1 MILEVTTMRI
11 RDWDRNLKIRL
22 IGESMMN
29 LTFWMFFPFL
39 TIYFTES
46 FGKNTAGW
54 LLIIS
59 QVFSVIANLLGGYYA
74 DRFGRKK
81 MMVLSAIGQGIA
93 FLIFGVSN
101 SPWFDS
107 AAISFI
113 CFTIA
118 SVFGS
123 FYYPASQAMVA
134 DVVKEKD
141 RSDVFAIFYTSTN
154 ISVVIGPIIGGIF
167 FTNYSFQLLVIAGAV
182 CIFLGLLLLKYTRE
196 TSPSYTSVSDKNKE
210 KNWYRV
216 ILSQLHSY
224 SIIIKDRIFLLFII
238 AGILVS
244 QTFMQ
249 LDLLLP
255 VFTKEAVHHA
265 TLFNMGSFHI
275 SITGEQTFGLILSE
289 NGLLVALLTVFVT
302 RWMTIYREK
311 YVFIL
316 SSFTYAISI
325 YLFGQF
331 PFIWGFIIAM
341 ALFSFAELMVAGIQ
355 QTFISKLAPEEMRG
369 QYFAAASLRY
379 TIGRTIAPIS
389 IPLASWIGYY
399 NTFIVLGLLAVLS
412 AGIYSVVF
420 KKFEMQKDKVA

>member
-1 MILEVTTMRI
+1 MRI
-11 RDWDRNLKIRL
+11 RDWDQNLKIRL

-39 TIYFTES
+39 TIYFTEI

-59 QVFSVIANLLGGYYA
+59 QIFSVIANLLGGYYA

-81 MMVLSAIGQGIA
+81 MMVLSSIGQGVA
-93 FLIFGVSN
+93 FLVFGFSN
-101 SPWFDS
+101 SPWFES
-107 AAISFI
+107 AMISFI
-113 CFTIA
+113 CFTVA
-118 SVFGS
+118 SIFGS

-154 ISVVIGPIIGGIF
+154 ISVVIGPILGGIF
-167 FTNYSFQLLVIAGAV
+167 FNKYRFELLIIAGAV
-182 CIFLGLLLLKYTRE
+182 CIFLGLLLFKYTRE
-196 TSPSYTSVSDKNKE
+196 TSPVKISGQSNKE
-210 KNWYRV
+210 KNWYQV
-216 ILSQLHSY
+216 LLSQLHSY
-224 SIIIKDRIFLLFII
+224 SVIVKDRIFLLFII
-238 AGILVS
+238 AGILIS

-255 VFTKEAVHHA
+255 VFTKETVKLAS
-265 TLFNMGSFHI
+265 LFHFGSIHV

-302 RWMTIYREK
+302 RWMTVYKEK
-311 YVFIL
+311 NVFIL
-316 SSFTYAISI
+316 SCFTYAISI
-325 YLFGQF
+325 YFFGQF
-331 PFIWGFIIAM
+331 PFVWGFIIAM
-341 ALFSFAELMVAGIQ
+341 AIFSFAELMVAGIQ

-399 NTFIVLGLLAVLS
+399 STFIVLALLAVVA

-420 KKFEMQKDKVA
+420 RKFEMQRGKHV